1 LRALNLNYVR
11 VQIERTRSTTEMV
24 TSLSILSGHLVS
36 WLVVAAVALYV
47 GVVLVS
53 YRTAGPRYRL
63 NLNLREPARSTQQL
77 GVWLGVKVLWACV
90 RIAKSTLNSLLEASA
105 EVGEWLMRRS
115 PAVQESVR
123 SRFLV

>member
-1 LRALNLNYVR
+1 MATY
-11 VQIERTRSTTEMV
+11 
-24 TSLSILSGHLVS
+24 LSILLGHLLS
-36 WLVVAAVALYV
+36 WLVVAAAALYV
-47 GVVLVS
+47 AVVLVS

-63 NLNLREPARSTQQL
+63 NFNLAEPGRSTQHL
-77 GVWLGVKVLWACV
+77 GVWLGVKVLEGCI

-105 EVGEWLMRRS
+105 DVGQWLMRRS

>member
-1 LRALNLNYVR
+1 
-11 VQIERTRSTTEMV
+11 MV
-24 TSLSILSGHLVS
+24 ASLSILLGHLLS
-36 WLVVAAVALYV
+36 WLVVAAAALYV

-53 YRTAGPRYRL
+53 YRMAGPRYRL
-63 NLNLREPARSTQQL
+63 NFNLAEPARSTQQL
-77 GVWLGVKVLWACV
+77 GVWLGVKVLEGCI
-90 RIAKSTLNSLLEASA
+90 RMAKSFLNSLLEASA